1 LTDLREKLK
10 TTIAS
15 VDELDAAY
23 GKARLASKLGCNASD
38 LKYQSMDVSSEKI
51 GRVIGKNGATIK
63 QVEAE
68 RKVVLDVN
76 SVSGTIHFTGS
87 EAAIQLAMADIE
99 KICKAVDVDVKVP
112 EEVVAYFTTK
122 VCFKSSAILSGSDL

>member
-1 LTDLREKLK
+1 LTDSRESLK

-15 VDELDAAY
+15 VEEIDAAY
-23 GKARLASKLGCNASD
+23 GKAKLASKLGCKASE
-38 LKYQSMDVSSEKI
+38 LTYQSMDVSAEKV

-76 SVSGTIHFTGS
+76 SISGTIHFTGS
-87 EAAIQLAMADIE
+87 ETAVKLAMADIE
-99 KICKAVDVDVKVP
+99 TICKAVDVDVKVP
-112 EEVVAYFTTK
+112 DEVVSYFTTK
-122 VCFKSSAILSGSDL
+122 VCVIVGYPAYF